1 MTTTTA
7 TKTAVAATKPA
18 APAVKRTKAKKKT
31 GVVTR
36 GKRKECL
43 ARASIRKGKG
53 VVRINSL
60 LLDAIPNRFAREIIR
75 EPLGMAPEVAS
86 EVDIA
91 VSVVGGGV
99 MGQAQACR
107 MAIARALV
115 EYSSDPALKARMV
128 ERDRFMIA
136 EDFRRVEP
144 KKYLGPKARA
154 RFQKSYR

>member
-1 MTTTTA
+1 MTTTNA
-7 TKTAVAATKPA
+7 TKTAQAAAKAA
-18 APAVKRTKAKKKT
+18 APLKRAKAKKKT

-75 EPLGMAPEVAS
+75 EPLGMAPEVAA